1 LECISQ
7 DLHFALFLA
16 FSSFEKKMFKIKV
29 LPLSTFLLILDCNPS
44 TAKYIPS
51 EKDEIMD
58 VISYIN

>member
-29 LPLSTFLLILDCNPS
+29 LDCNPS
-44 TAKYIPS
+44 TAKYIPP